1 MSWFLIALGAPFLWA
16 ISNYI
21 DKYMLSRFFKPGKFG
36 GIFILSTVIGLLTA
50 PIIYFF
56 KPDVLAVESTN
67 ALIMVLIG
75 FAGSFM
81 FFPYFIALQKED
93 VTTVVPLFQTIPVF
107 VYILSY
113 FILGEQ
119 LSGVQIIA
127 SLLVIAGAIV
137 LSVEMEGRLRFRND
151 VFWLMTFASLVS
163 AVDIVLFKMLA
174 LKTDYWTV
182 NFWGDIGYAI
192 VAAGIFFLFPSARA
206 EFLSVF
212 TTKRQGVMGANI
224 FNEIIGAGGG
234 LLIAYATLLAPAA
247 LVWVTNGFQPFF
259 VFVIGIILTV
269 YFPRLGTE
277 SLARR
282 HIVQKL
288 LAITIMFVGVYLL
301 GS

>member
-36 GIFILSTVIGLLTA
+36 GIFILSTVIGLLTP

-56 KPDVLAVESTN
+56 KPDVLAVEAAN
-67 ALIMVLIG
+67 ALIMILIG
-75 FAGSFM
+75 FVGSFM
-81 FFPYFIALQKED
+81 FFPYFIALQKEG

-119 LSGVQIIA
+119 LSGVQIMA
-127 SLLVIAGAIV
+127 SLMVIAGAIV

-151 VFWLMTFASLVS
+151 VFWLMTLASLVS

-182 NFWGDIGYAI
+182 NFWGDIGYAA
-192 VAAGIFFLFPSARA
+192 VAAGIFFFFPGARA
-206 EFLSVF
+206 EFFSVF
-212 TTKRQGVMGANI
+212 TTKRRGVMGANI

-301 GS
+301 GK